1 MLVEEAIPV
10 SPTSPRARQQ
20 HLFSLLQNFNT
31 IKKATQIHTQ
41 IITNGFSQKNSI
53 LLKLLSLYISSDH
66 LHHVHQ
72 VFKGVRNPSTAVW
85 NQIIRSYAKG
95 GTPRKSLELYNQMQA
110 SNALPD
116 SYTYSFAINGC
127 AKAGQLREG
136 EQVHARVLANGFF
149 SNVFVQT
156 NLVNLYAV
164 GGGEAG
170 LANARKV
177 FDEMTERS
185 VVSWNSMLAGFVRCV
200 DFDGARR
207 VFDQMPERNVVS
219 WTTMVSGYAQNG
231 RCKQALALFREMQR
245 ARVELDQVT
254 LVAALSACAE
264 IGDLKMGRWIHAY
277 IDGNFRFGNQP
288 LKVSLNN
295 ALIHM
300 YASCGVI
307 EEAYDVFIQMP
318 QTSTV
323 SWTTMITGFAK
334 QGQGKEALTVFRWM
348 QSLDGS
354 GAKPDEI
361 TLVGVLCA
369 CSHAGFV
376 DKGRRYFKCMN
387 KKWGIE
393 PRIEHYE
400 CIVDLLSR
408 AGFLDEAHRLVET
421 MPMKPN
427 DAVWGALLSGC
438 RIHKNVELAS
448 QIAQKLAMELD
459 PDQAAGY
466 FVLLSN
472 VFDTAQRWK
481 DIVTMRQKMLGMGVK
496 KTLGRSWVQVAGIV
510 HDFLAGDRTHKHT
523 LPIYEMLAGITQQGK
538 QEGYKPDI
546 SQALLGVE
554 E

>member
-1 MLVEEAIPV
+1 
-10 SPTSPRARQQ
+10 
-20 HLFSLLQNFNT
+20 
-31 IKKATQIHTQ
+31 
-41 IITNGFSQKNSI
+41 
-53 LLKLLSLYISSDH
+53 
-66 LHHVHQ
+66 
-72 VFKGVRNPSTAVW
+72 
-85 NQIIRSYAKG
+85 
-95 GTPRKSLELYNQMQA
+95 
-110 SNALPD
+110 
-116 SYTYSFAINGC
+116 
-127 AKAGQLREG
+127 
-136 EQVHARVLANGFF
+136 
-149 SNVFVQT
+149 
-156 NLVNLYAV
+156 
-164 GGGEAG
+164 
-170 LANARKV
+170 
-177 FDEMTERS
+177 MTERS

-231 RCKQALALFREMQR
+231 RCKQALALFCEMQR

-277 IDGNFRFGNQP
+277 IDWNFRFGNQP
-288 LKVSLNN
+288 LK
-295 ALIHM
+295 
-300 YASCGVI
+300 
-307 EEAYDVFIQMP
+307 MP

-348 QSLDGS
+348 QTLDER

-459 PDQAAGY
+459 PDQAATY
-466 FVLLSN
+466 IVLLSN

-481 DIVTMRQKMLGMGVK
+481 DVVTMRQKMLGMGVK
-496 KTLGRSWVQVAGIV
+496 KTLGRSWVQIAGIV
-510 HDFLAGDRTHKHT
+510 HDFLAGDRTHKRT
-523 LPIYEMLAGITQQGK
+523 LPIYEMLAGITRQVK